1 MDKKLYMASCTV
13 CGRSLFKGKADSY
26 MEGGCPKCKSYLQ
39 ITFTAGGVKCVV
51 SVTEQEKITNIE
63 PKR

>member
-1 MDKKLYMASCTV
+1 
-13 CGRSLFKGKADSY
+13 